1 MKMDVMPADLDR
13 LDLSFEFFP
22 PKTEAGWRNISRT
35 AAEFR
40 PLNPEFCSV
49 TYGAGGS
56 TQTGTLDAVLKV
68 QEASGAP
75 GAAHLTVAG
84 QSRDAV
90 DAVARTCL
98 DSGITRIVAL
108 RGDSQQ
114 EGPYEPHPEGYAN
127 AAELVAG
134 LKRIHDF
141 DISVAAYPEKHP
153 DSPSVEADIDNLKAK
168 LDAGADRAITQFF
181 FDADSFLRFR
191 DRLAARGIYKPVIP
205 GILPI
210 RDIEQVQRFAANC
223 EAIVPPLVVAAY
235 DGLEDAGSRHQR
247 SIDLAHDLCARLVR
261 HGVRSFHF
269 YTLNKSDLTVEIC
282 KRLAGT
288 TAADAANTV
297 AASAAR

>member
-1 MKMDVMPADLDR
+1 MKMNVLPADMNR

-22 PKTEAGWRNISRT
+22 PKTDAGWRGISKT
-35 AAEFR
+35 AAAFK
-40 PLNPEFCSV
+40 PFDPEFCSV

-84 QSRDAV
+84 QSRADV
-90 DAVARTCL
+90 DAAARTFL
-98 DSGITRIVAL
+98 ENGITRIVAL
-108 RGDSQQ
+108 RGDSQE
-114 EGPYEPHPEGYAN
+114 EGPYAPHPDGYGN

-134 LKRIHDF
+134 LKKIHDF

-153 DSPSVEADIDNLKAK
+153 DSPTPEADIDNLKAK
-168 LDAGADRAITQFF
+168 LDAGANRAITQFF
-181 FDADSFLRFR
+181 FDADSFLRYR
-191 DRLAARGIYKPVIP
+191 DLLAARGIYKPVIP
-205 GILPI
+205 GVLPI

-223 EAIVPPLVVAAY
+223 EAVVPPMVVSAY
-235 DGLEDAGSRHQR
+235 DGLDDMESRRKR
-247 SIDLAHDLCARLVR
+247 SVDLAHELCAKLVR

-288 TAADAANTV
+288 AKAEAANTV
-297 AASAAR
+297 AAATR